1 MSEPHPQK
9 CAAAYARSVRH
20 KNSTNNYINQAD
32 KSEALQALPFTD
44 KVALQQ
50 SKDEAMKGARRSAEF
65 VHESAHVSQF
75 HSTPNC
81 AKIVQKSQQNVI
93 ECRRNLAKYDN

>member
-65 VHESAHVSQF
+65 VHESAHSARQPPAFVV
-75 HSTPNC
+75 HS
-81 AKIVQKSQQNVI
+81 
-93 ECRRNLAKYDN
+93 YDVHRVADVL